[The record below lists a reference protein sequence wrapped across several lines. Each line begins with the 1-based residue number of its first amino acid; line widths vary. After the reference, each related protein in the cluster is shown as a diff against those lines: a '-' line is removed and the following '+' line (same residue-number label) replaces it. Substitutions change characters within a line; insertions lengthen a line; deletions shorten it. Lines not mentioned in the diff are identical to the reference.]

1 MTDVTGRD
9 ITIVGAARSGFSA
22 AFLLAKAGARVF
34 LTDRGP
40 VEEGRISALMA
51 AGVAV
56 EAGGHTPRALE
67 ADLVVISPG
76 VPTTAPLIQDAL
88 GRGLPVVSEIEV
100 ASWFCRAPIVAV
112 TGSNGKTTTTSLLGH
127 LFKQAG
133 RTVHVAGNIGFPFSD
148 IAREA
153 RPDDVVVLEI
163 SSFQLD
169 HIDTF
174 RPRVAV
180 QLNITPDHL
189 DRYGYRFEAYAA
201 SKLRLHENQGPGDVV
216 VYNHDDGLLRDRV
229 PPAAKAQGCEAL
241 GFSLDEVLDA
251 GAFLRGTELVLRRH
265 QEEIRLMENHQ
276 LALPGRH
283 NLYNSLAAAMAARAM
298 EVSADAIRESLAS
311 FEGVPHRLEF
321 VRDFEGVHYI
331 NDSKATNVNAVWY
344 ALESMTRPV
353 VLIAGG
359 RDKGNDYESIKTL
372 VKERSRAV
380 IALGE
385 SAGTVM
391 RELGVLAPEAIE
403 VASMAEAVATARRL
417 AQPGDVVLLS
427 PACASFDQFKN
438 YEERGD
444 IFRQLVRAL

>member
-1 MTDVTGRD
+1 MTDVTGRA
-9 ITIVGAARSGFSA
+9 ITIVGAARSGFAA

-40 VEEGRISALMA
+40 IEEGRLAKLTSAGIS
-51 AGVAV
+51 V
-56 EAGGHTPRALE
+56 EAGGHSSKALE

-88 GRGLPVVSEIEV
+88 GRGLPVVSEIEA

-127 LFKQAG
+127 LFRLAG

-148 IAREA
+148 IAVDA

-174 RPRVAV
+174 KPRVAV
-180 QLNITPDHL
+180 ELNITPDHL
-189 DRYGYRFEAYAA
+189 DRYGYSFEAYAA
-201 SKLRLHENQGPGDVV
+201 SKLRLYENQGPGDVI
-216 VYNHDDGLLRDRV
+216 VYNHDDALLREKA
-229 PPAAKAQGCEAL
+229 PSAARAQGCECF
-241 GFSLDEVLDA
+241 GFSLEEALSD
-251 GAFLRGTELVLRRH
+251 GAFLRGTEIVLRRH
-265 QEEIRLMENHQ
+265 QEEIRLMENDQ

-283 NLYNSLAAAMAARAM
+283 NMYNSLAAAMAARAM
-298 EVSADAIRESLAS
+298 EVSADNIRESLAS

-372 VKERSRAV
+372 VKERARAV

-391 RELGVLAPEAIE
+391 RELGALAPKAIE

-444 IFRQLVRAL
+444 IFRQLVGAL